1 MDYSFFAFSIA
12 SFLLFYDIHCVP
24 FLANSKVKEIK
35 VFANETAELPCLAF
49 EERKDFTWV
58 FPDGNVVDKVVKDGY
73 KSSYIIQEN
82 ASLIFSPV
90 DISDGGLYIC
100 VVGHQKTF
108 STASFVHMDVK
119 PIPVV
124 LSTWEKYK
132 SNVET
137 GLIAA
142 ACAAAII
149 IIPCLVYTFRWK
161 PPEKKSTQVEVQ
173 KESPESTVVPSN
185 RTLDP
190 CSSLPTESVKP
201 VPEEEATKPGL
212 VDQNNVVR
220 AAPDE
225 NMDPI
230 VKRTITCRSTSK
242 DGDCPLVVEYDSAEN
257 GTVVQES
264 DSSAYENKGAE
275 ILE

>member
-1 MDYSFFAFSIA
+1 MCCWTS
-12 SFLLFYDIHCVP
+12 
-24 FLANSKVKEIK
+24 
-35 VFANETAELPCLAF
+35 
-49 EERKDFTWV
+49 
-58 FPDGNVVDKVVKDGY
+58 
-73 KSSYIIQEN
+73 
-82 ASLIFSPV
+82 
-90 DISDGGLYIC
+90 
-100 VVGHQKTF
+100 KTF
-108 STASFVHMDVK
+108 TTASFVHMDVK

-149 IIPCLVYTFRWK
+149 IIPCLVYKFRWK

-173 KESPESTVVPSN
+173 KESEPPNKDSPESTVVPSN
-185 RTLDP
+185 RTSDP
-190 CSSLPTESVKP
+190 CSSLPTESIKP
-201 VPEEEATKPGL
+201 VPEKEATKPGS

-230 VKRTITCRSTSK
+230 VKETITCRSTSK